1 MTETKTKFRPAHSIT
16 GGTEALKVVGQPMTR
31 VDAEIKVR
39 GEAIF
44 TDDFSLPNML
54 VGKLILSDR
63 PSARIIRIDAAKAM
77 ALPGVEAI
85 VTSEDA
91 PDQRYGIYLHDRYI
105 FTKDIV
111 RYHGEPLAA
120 VAAVD
125 AETAQEAVRL
135 IEIEYEDLPAVFSP
149 EESLQPDA
157 PILHPDLES
166 YSAIYP
172 YIRSNN
178 ICFESWLGIGDVEK
192 GFSESEVIVEH
203 TYNTQA
209 MHQAPI
215 ETHGSIASYDQNGT
229 LTVWTGTQQL
239 SVCHFELAKSLDL
252 PMSKVRVIPLWM
264 GGGFGGK
271 LKTTHEPIVALLA
284 RKAKR
289 PVKLIMDRQ
298 EEFITTHGRPPV
310 SITLKTGLKKDGTIV
325 ARSAEI
331 IVDAGGYADHTIG
344 VTAHTMSSTQGS
356 YRIPNCEVHAR
367 TVYTNNPDFG
377 CMRGY
382 GNIQMQFAVEA
393 HMDDIA
399 AALEIE
405 PVEIR
410 KINLFRDGDQLIQTE
425 ILENV
430 MLDECME
437 RALEISNYWERVG
450 NLPKNHGIGI
460 ANLTKTCGLLS
471 SSAIVKL
478 NEDGTVGLVTSA
490 IDIGT
495 GTHTILIQIAAEV
508 LGIPAEKIYIASLD
522 SSTGPFDIGS
532 IASRTVV
539 DTGNAVRLAAEDLRD
554 KLVGVA
560 ADTLNSSPEKVAY
573 EDGRAFLIDDPETGF
588 DFPTLV
594 AIAIYAHDGSVSG
607 TGSYN
612 GDKPFETPPGKGF
625 PETILPAIAYGTHV
639 LEVEVDPDTGLVR
652 LVDYVAVHDVGR
664 AINPLGV
671 EGQIH
676 GGVVQASGYGLME
689 ETVIREGVI
698 QNPGLAGYLLP
709 TSMDI
714 PTITTSTLGAADAD
728 GPFGAKGIGE
738 HVVAASA
745 PVIANA
751 IHAATGVMVR
761 DLPITPER
769 LFTEIQKEKEKNK
782 MIANDGKTVA

>member
-1 MTETKTKFRPAHSIT
+1 MTESKTEIKAAHTRT
-16 GGTEALKVVGQPMTR
+16 GGTEALKYVGQPLTR

-39 GEAIF
+39 GEAKF

-54 VGKLILSDR
+54 VGKLVLSDR
-63 PSARIIRIDAAKAM
+63 PSARILRIDTSKAK
-77 ALPGVEAI
+77 ALPGVEVI

-91 PDQRYGIYLHDRYI
+91 PDQRYGIYLQDRHI
-105 FTKDIV
+105 LAKDIV
-111 RYHGEPLAA
+111 RYHGEPIAA

-125 AETAQEAVRL
+125 AKTVEKAVRL
-135 IEIEYEDLPAVFSP
+135 IEVEYEDLPAVFSL
-149 EESLQPDA
+149 EDSLDPDS
-157 PILHPDLES
+157 PLLHPELES
-166 YSAIYP
+166 YSAIFP

-178 ICFESWLGIGDVEK
+178 ICFESSVGIGDVEK
-192 GFSESEVIVEH
+192 GFAESDVIVEH
-203 TYNTQA
+203 TYRTQA
-209 MHQAPI
+209 MHQVPI
-215 ETHGSIASYDQNGT
+215 ETHGSIADFDHNGI

-252 PMSKVRVIPLWM
+252 PMSKIRVIPLWM

-284 RKAKR
+284 AKAKG
-289 PVKLIMDRQ
+289 PVKLIMDR
-298 EEFITTHGRPPV
+298 EDEFITTHGRPPV
-310 SITLKTGLKKDGTIV
+310 TITLKTGLKKDGTLV
-325 ARSAEI
+325 ARTAEI
-331 IVDAGGYADHTIG
+331 LVDAGGYADHTIG
-344 VTAHTMSSTQGS
+344 VTAHAMSSTQGS
-356 YRIPNCEVHAR
+356 YRIPNCQAHAR

-399 AALEIE
+399 AVLEID

-410 KINLFRDGDQLIQTE
+410 KINHFRDGDQLIQTE

-430 MLDECME
+430 MVEECME
-437 RALEISNYWERVG
+437 RALEISNYQERVG
-450 NLPKNHGIGI
+450 KLPPNHGIGFVNI
-460 ANLTKTCGLLS
+460 TKTCGLLS

-478 NEDGTVGLVTSA
+478 NEDGTVGLITSA
-490 IDIGT
+490 VDIGT

-508 LGIPAEKIYIASLD
+508 LEIPPENIFIASLD

-539 DTGNAVRLAAEDLRD
+539 DTGNAVRLAAEELRE
-554 KLVGVA
+554 KLVRVA
-560 ADTLNSSPEKVAY
+560 ADTLNSSPEKIKY

-588 DFPTLV
+588 DFSTLV
-594 AIAIYAHDGSVSG
+594 AIAIYAHNGPVTG
-607 TGSYN
+607 TGCFN
-612 GDKPFETPPGKGF
+612 GDKPFKTPPGIGF
-625 PETILPAIAYGTHV
+625 PETMLPAIAYGTHV
-639 LEVEVDPDTGLVR
+639 AEVEVDPETGLVR

-676 GGVVQASGYGLME
+676 GGVVQGAGYGLLE
-689 ETVIREGVI
+689 ETVVQDGVI

-714 PTITTSTLGAADAD
+714 PTITTSTLGAADAE

-738 HVVAASA
+738 HVIGASA

-751 IHAATGVMVR
+751 IHAATGVMMR

-769 LFTEIQKEKEKNK
+769 LFIELQNQKQNK
-782 MIANDGKTVA
+782 